1 MPVRR
6 VSPEWP
12 LERRLAER
20 SVRDPKTGC
29 QLWTASRNRSG
40 YGHLFW
46 KGVPQLAHRAAWMAR
61 HGPIPAGLYV
71 CHRCDVRTCINP
83 DHLFLG
89 TQKDNM
95 IDRALKMGHGPRE
108 EGVPERRPHKAPE
121 IMHVCVLGRE
131 YVTRVL
137 AVRPWD
143 GERPLRYPANPASTA
158 CPGTARRPPRSSRA

>member
-6 VSPEWP
+6 VPPDWP

-20 SVRDPKTGC
+20 SERDPETGC
-29 QLWTASRNRSG
+29 LIWTASRNRSG

-61 HGPIPAGLYV
+61 HGPIPTGMYV
-71 CHRCDVRTCINP
+71 CHRCDVRPCINP

-95 IDRALKMGHGPRE
+95 VDKALKMGHGARE

-121 IMHVCVLGRE
+121 IVWIRIGGEEIVARILR
-131 YVTRVL
+131 RSRKANAA
-137 AVRPWD
+137 AVDSPS
-143 GERPLRYPANPASTA
+143 PFP
-158 CPGTARRPPRSSRA
+158 SS